1 MSTREKIIDAAAAV
15 MRRNGLVA
23 ATTKAIA
30 LEAGY
35 SEAMLYK
42 TFADK
47 QDLYLAVL
55 RERGSVLEN
64 PADLVGRRDVEE
76 NLVDITRQLMRL
88 YVETFPVTAAV
99 FASPEL
105 LAAWREGM
113 TAGRGPRS
121 PIKLVERYL
130 DGEIELGRIDREI
143 DAFASASLLC
153 GAAFQ
158 HAFFAGFDGLRS
170 VPDER
175 DLAGRLVKSLALS

>member
-1 MSTREKIIDAAAAV
+1 VTTREKIIDAAETV

-30 LEAGY
+30 REAGY

-42 TFADK
+42 TFSDK
-47 QDLYLAVL
+47 PDLYLAVL

-76 NLVDITRQLMRL
+76 NLVDITRQLMRM
-88 YVETFPVTAAV
+88 YVESFPLMASV

-130 DGEIELGRIDREI
+130 DGEIELGRIDRDI

-158 HAFFAGFDGLRS
+158 HAFFAGFDGLRA

-175 DLAGRLVKSLALS
+175 DLAGRLVKNLALS